1 MLTDICSSQYSAKK
15 LYITYALLQQL
26 MIGQNVETDW
36 LWDTQPQIINL
47 QDNFY
52 AWDSENIMEKN
63 VEKSKNQSTR
73 SQLHN
78 VFYL

>member
-1 MLTDICSSQYSAKK
+1 MT
-15 LYITYALLQQL
+15 
-26 MIGQNVETDW
+26 GQNVETDW
-36 LWDTQPQIINL
+36 LWDTQPQILNL

-52 AWDSENIMEKN
+52 AWDSENIIEKDM
-63 VEKSKNQSTR
+63 EKSKNQSTR